1 MLMIDD
7 IDCQILHLLQEDS
20 RLSNAALAEAVGLT
34 ASSVFERVKKL
45 EKRGIIQKYVAVV
58 DAAALGR
65 PITAFIR
72 LMVAT
77 TATDSYRTAK
87 ESLTAVCRS
96 MAAVQE
102 CHTVSGTDCYILK
115 IRVASMGELEKLI
128 EKLRDTAFVTG
139 SVSHIVL
146 SSYKESTYVT
156 PFVEAFPIL
165 ER

>member
-1 MLMIDD
+1 MIDE
-7 IDCQILHLLQEDS
+7 IDRQILHLLQEDS

-72 LMVAT
+72 LTVAT
-77 TATDSYRTAK
+77 SSTDSYRAAK
-87 ESLTAVCRS
+87 QNLLVVCQS
-96 MAAVQE
+96 MASVQE

-115 IRVASMGELEKLI
+115 IRVANMGELEKLI
-128 EKLRDTAFVTG
+128 ETLRDTAFVTG

-146 SSYKESTYVT
+146 SSHKESTYVA
-156 PFVEAFPIL
+156 PFTEDSDAP
-165 ER
+165 